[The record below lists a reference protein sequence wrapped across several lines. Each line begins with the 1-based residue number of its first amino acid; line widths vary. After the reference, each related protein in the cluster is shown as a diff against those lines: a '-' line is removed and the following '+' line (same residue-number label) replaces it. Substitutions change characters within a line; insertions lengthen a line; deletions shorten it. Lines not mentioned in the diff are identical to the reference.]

1 MIVIEDSK
9 RCKTKGCDNRVL
21 QGTKCPSCLY
31 KQFNKRTGRHIL
43 NRYDFDK
50 TSLRKAIRKADSKVE
65 TADKLYKK
73 CLMVWSQIVR
83 GSDATVKCSTC
94 NNTIPTRAGLWGAH
108 AGHYLDKS
116 NHWKLALEVFNGLP
130 QCKNCNCDYIY
141 NPRRIELIKIE
152 MRSAMVDK
160 YGRDKVDYIDKL
172 GDVFRK
178 KVKRGEENRKPL
190 TNDKLAHI
198 YGREEDIIW
207 LKKKYTELK
216 LALESTK

>member
-1 MIVIEDSK
+1 VVSGRLCPNCQYKEAYTK
-9 RCKTKGCDNRVL
+9 KTKAAKKYWQTAKAR
-21 QGTKCPSCLY
+21 KHSKP
-31 KQFNKRTGRHIL
+31 
-43 NRYDFDK
+43 K
-50 TSLRKAIRKADSKVE
+50 TSLDKAISKAQRGEE
-65 TADKLYKK
+65 TAEKLYKK

-160 YGRDKVDYIDKL
+160 YGRDKVDYLDKL